1 MTQMTGFSQPDKDHR
16 ELFIAVHPVDM
27 PADQN
32 RPNRIGPGPA
42 MSDRYFNRELSW
54 LEFDSRVLALAEN
67 PSVPLLERARF
78 LAIWSS
84 NLDEFFQ
91 VRVAGLR
98 EQAARGI
105 WSATPDGLTPQETLS
120 AVRTSVDGQ
129 YERASKVFV
138 TDLAPR
144 LASAGIGFSDY
155 SGLDEEDRLYMDQQF
170 RERVYPVVTP
180 LAVDPSHPFPYISN
194 LSLNLAVVVRNPES
208 QVTRFAR
215 VKVPPILPRFVVL
228 PDGERFV
235 PLEQVIAAHLHDLF
249 PGMEIVAHHAFR
261 VTRNADLEIAEQED
275 DGDLLLTIESE
286 LTRRRFGRVVRLEI
300 APDLPKDLLE
310 LLLREM
316 GATEDQV
323 YMVDGPLDLGGLFTL
338 PSLPRSDLKYETFSP
353 VIPARLAPVDG
364 VLPDIFKVIS
374 DGDLIVHHPYD
385 SFAASV
391 DAFIAHA
398 ARDDRVLAIKQTL
411 YRTSRESP
419 IMHSLIHA
427 AREGK
432 QVVALVELQARFD
445 EERNIEAA
453 QRLEDAG
460 VHVVYGVAG
469 LKTHTK
475 IVLVVRDEGDAIRR
489 YAHVGT
495 GNYNESTA
503 RIYED
508 LGLFTDDPDI
518 GADLSDLFNFLTGY
532 SRQRSYRKLA
542 VSPEGVRRRLLE
554 LIEQEASIS
563 DGHITMKMN
572 SLVDQGMIDALYAA
586 SQRGTRIDLIVR
598 GICCLVPGLP
608 GLSDRIRVRSIVGRY
623 LEHSRIFRF
632 GSRSRSRTYLVGSAD
647 LMPRNLD
654 HRVEALAPV
663 EDPNLQFR
671 LDEIFE
677 VLLSDDEL
685 SWELSSDGTWSRVA
699 LEGGV
704 NAHETLQ
711 SLALARSRAH
721 L

>member
-1 MTQMTGFSQPDKDHR
+1 MAGLFNSGPVPK
-16 ELFIAVHPVDM
+16 EFFIAVHPVDLT
-27 PADQN
+27 ADQN
-32 RPNRIGPGPA
+32 RAGPV

-54 LEFDSRVLALAEN
+54 LEFNSRVLALAEN
-67 PSVPLLERARF
+67 PAVPLLERARF
-78 LAIWSS
+78 LAIWSA

-91 VRVAGLR
+91 VRVSGLR
-98 EQAARGI
+98 EQAIRGI
-105 WSATPDGLTPQETLS
+105 RTPTPDGLAPQETLA
-120 AVRTSVDGQ
+120 AVRVSVDGQ
-129 YERASKVFV
+129 YERASKVFI
-138 TDLAPR
+138 TDIAPR
-144 LASAGIGFSDY
+144 LATAGISFSDY
-155 SGLDEEDRLYMDQQF
+155 SGLDDYDRLYMDQQF

-194 LSLNLAVVVRNPES
+194 LSLNLAVVVRHPES

-235 PLEQVIAAHLHDLF
+235 SLEQVIAAHLHDLF

-261 VTRNADLEIAEQED
+261 VTRNADLEIVEEEE

-286 LTRRRFGRVVRLEI
+286 LTRRRLGRVVRLEV
-300 APDLPKDLLE
+300 APDLPKDVLD

-316 GATEDQV
+316 GGTEDQV
-323 YMVDGPLDLGGLFTL
+323 YFVEGPLDLGGLSAL
-338 PSLPRSDLKYETFSP
+338 PSLPRPDLKYDSFTS

-364 VLPDIFKVIS
+364 VMPNIFNVIAA
-374 DGDLIVHHPYD
+374 GDLLVQHPYD
-385 SFAASV
+385 SFTSSV
-391 DAFIAHA
+391 DAFISQAS
-398 ARDDRVLAIKQTL
+398 RDDRVLAIKQTI
-411 YRTSRESP
+411 YRTSRDSP

-432 QVVALVELQARFD
+432 QVVALVELKARFD

-453 QRLEDAG
+453 QSLEDAG

-475 IVLVVRDEGDAIRR
+475 IALVVRDEGDVIRR
-489 YAHVGT
+489 YAHIGT
-495 GNYNESTA
+495 GNYNEATA

-508 LGLFTDDPDI
+508 IGLFTDDPDI

-532 SRQRSYRKLA
+532 SRQRSYRKLV
-542 VSPEGVRRRLLE
+542 VSPEGARRRLLE
-554 LIEQEASIS
+554 LIEQEAAMP
-563 DGHITMKMN
+563 DGQITLKMN

-586 SQRGTRIDLIVR
+586 SQEGTRIDLIVR
-598 GICCLVPGLP
+598 GICCLVPGVT
-608 GLSDRIRVRSIVGRY
+608 GLSERISVRSIVGRY

-632 GSRSRSRTYLVGSAD
+632 GSRSRDRTYLVGSAD

-654 HRVEALAPV
+654 HRVEALAPI
-663 EDPNLQFR
+663 EDPGLQFR
-671 LDEIFE
+671 LDEVFE

-685 SWELSSDGTWSRVA
+685 SSELSPDGTWSRVA

-711 SLALARSRAH
+711 GLALARSKAH

>member
-1 MTQMTGFSQPDKDHR
+1 MAGFFESGPDLR
-16 ELFIAVHPVDM
+16 ELFIAVHPVDT

-32 RPNRIGPGPA
+32 RTGSV

-54 LEFDSRVLALAEN
+54 LEFNSRVLALAEN
-67 PSVPLLERARF
+67 TAVPLLERARF
-78 LAIWSS
+78 LAIWSA

-91 VRVAGLR
+91 VRVSGLR
-98 EQAARGI
+98 EQAVRGI
-105 WSATPDGLTPQETLS
+105 RTPTPDGLAPQETLA
-120 AVRTSVDGQ
+120 AVRVSVDGQ

-144 LASAGIGFSDY
+144 LATAGISFSDY
-155 SGLDEEDRLYMDQQF
+155 SGLDEEDRLHMDQQF

-194 LSLNLAVVVRNPES
+194 LSLNLAVVVRHPES

-235 PLEQVIAAHLHDLF
+235 SLEQVIAAHLHDLF

-261 VTRNADLEIAEQED
+261 VTRNADLEIVEEEE

-286 LTRRRFGRVVRLEI
+286 LTRRRLGRVVRLEV
-300 APDLPKDLLE
+300 APDLPKDVLD

-316 GATEDQV
+316 GGTEDQV
-323 YMVDGPLDLGGLFTL
+323 YFVEGPLDLGGLAAL
-338 PSLPRSDLKYETFSP
+338 PSLPRPDLKYESFNS
-353 VIPARLAPVDG
+353 VMPARLAPVDG
-364 VLPDIFKVIS
+364 LMPDIFKVIAA
-374 DGDLIVHHPYD
+374 GDVIVHHPYD
-385 SFAASV
+385 SFTSSV
-391 DAFIAHA
+391 DAFVAQA
-398 ARDDRVLAIKQTL
+398 SRDDRVLAIKQTI

-432 QVVALVELQARFD
+432 QVVALVELKARFD

-453 QRLEDAG
+453 QSLEDAG

-475 IVLVVRDEGDAIRR
+475 IALVVRDEGDAIRR

-495 GNYNESTA
+495 GNYNEATA

-508 LGLFTDDPDI
+508 VGLFTDDPDI

-542 VSPEGVRRRLLE
+542 VSPEGVRHRLTS
-554 LIEQEASIS
+554 LIEQEASMP
-563 DGHITMKMN
+563 DGQITMKMN
-572 SLVDQGMIDALYAA
+572 SLVDQGMIDALYTA
-586 SQRGTRIDLIVR
+586 SQKGARIDLIIR
-598 GICCLVPGLP
+598 GICCLVPGVP
-608 GLSDRIRVRSIVGRY
+608 GLSERIRVRSIVGRY

-632 GSRSRSRTYLVGSAD
+632 GSRSRDRTYLVGSAD

-654 HRVEALAPV
+654 HRVEALAPI

-671 LDEIFE
+671 LDEAFE
-677 VLLSDDEL
+677 VLLADDEL
-685 SWELSSDGTWSRVA
+685 SWELAPNGTWSRVA

-711 SLALARSRAH
+711 GLALARSKAH

>member
-1 MTQMTGFSQPDKDHR
+1 MADFLSSGRDPR

-27 PADQN
+27 PTDQN
-32 RPNRIGPGPA
+32 RTGPV

-54 LEFDSRVLALAEN
+54 LEFNSRVLALAEN
-67 PSVPLLERARF
+67 PAVPLLERARF
-78 LAIWSS
+78 LAIWSA

-91 VRVAGLR
+91 VRVSGLR
-98 EQAARGI
+98 EQAVRGI
-105 WSATPDGLTPQETLS
+105 RTPTPDGLTPQETLA
-120 AVRTSVDGQ
+120 AVRVAVDGQ

-138 TDLAPR
+138 TDIAPR
-144 LASAGIGFSDY
+144 LATAGIGFSDY
-155 SGLDEEDRLYMDQQF
+155 SGLDDEDRLHMDQQF

-194 LSLNLAVVVRNPES
+194 LSLNLAVVVRHPES

-235 PLEQVIAAHLHDLF
+235 SLEQVIAAHLHDLF

-261 VTRNADLEIAEQED
+261 VTRNADLEIVEEEE

-286 LTRRRFGRVVRLEI
+286 LTRRRLGRVVRLEV
-300 APDLPKDLLE
+300 APDLPKDVLD

-316 GATEDQV
+316 GGTQDQV
-323 YMVDGPLDLGGLFTL
+323 YFVEGPLDLGGLAAL
-338 PSLPRSDLKYETFSP
+338 PALPRSDLKYEPFTS

-364 VLPDIFKVIS
+364 IMPDIFKVIAS
-374 DGDLIVHHPYD
+374 GDVIVHHPYD
-385 SFAASV
+385 SFTSSV
-391 DAFIAHA
+391 DAFVAQA
-398 ARDDRVLAIKQTL
+398 SRDDRVLAIKQTI
-411 YRTSRESP
+411 YRTSRDSP

-432 QVVALVELQARFD
+432 QVVALVELKARFD

-453 QRLEDAG
+453 QSLEDAG

-475 IVLVVRDEGDAIRR
+475 IALVVRDEGEVIRR
-489 YAHVGT
+489 YAHIGT
-495 GNYNESTA
+495 GNYNEATA

-508 LGLFTDDPDI
+508 VGLFTDDPDI

-532 SRQRSYRKLA
+532 SRQRSYRKLV
-542 VSPEGVRRRLLE
+542 VSPEGARRRLLE
-554 LIEQEASIS
+554 LIEQEAAMP
-563 DGHITMKMN
+563 DGQITMKMN

-586 SQRGTRIDLIVR
+586 SQNGTRIDLIVR
-598 GICCLVPGLP
+598 GICCLVPGVA
-608 GLSDRIRVRSIVGRY
+608 GLSETIRVRSIVGRY

-632 GSRSRSRTYLVGSAD
+632 GSRARDRNYLVGSAD

-654 HRVEALAPV
+654 HRVEALAPI

-685 SWELSSDGTWSRVA
+685 SWELSPDGTWSRVA
-699 LEGGV
+699 QAGGV
-704 NAHETLQ
+704 GAHETLQ
-711 SLALARSRAH
+711 GLALARSRAH